1 MDGRRTVR
9 ARFDATTEL
18 DQDGP
23 GTSYRWGTRRDA
35 RAIGG
40 AYVVER
46 RAGAEASFSFQ
57 GGQVRLDTIRGPASG
72 RARIWIDGAGVRT
85 IDGYA
90 HRFARAWVR
99 FDGLGPGAHTITVEV
114 LGTARPVS
122 DGTNVG
128 IDAVRAGGQMRP
140 NPVPDPA
147 TWAPTPAGGATGG
160 GSVMSDV
167 AGAEARLA
175 FTGTGVTLLT
185 KRGPSMG
192 LAELWIDGHRVVTWD
207 LSSATSGFVR
217 RTVTG
222 LGDEPHAVRLVV
234 LGRNGSHGN
243 GKTVVV
249 DGWIVR

>member
-1 MDGRRTVR
+1 
-9 ARFDATTEL
+9 
-18 DQDGP
+18 
-23 GTSYRWGTRRDA
+23 
-35 RAIGG
+35 
-40 AYVVER
+40 
-46 RAGAEASFSFQ
+46 
-57 GGQVRLDTIRGPASG
+57 
-72 RARIWIDGAGVRT
+72 
-85 IDGYA
+85 
-90 HRFARAWVR
+90 
-99 FDGLGPGAHTITVEV
+99 
-114 LGTARPVS
+114 
-122 DGTNVG
+122 
-128 IDAVRAGGQMRP
+128 
-140 NPVPDPA
+140 
-147 TWAPTPAGGATGG
+147 
-160 GSVMSDV
+160 MSDV